1 MQLINLEQT
10 NNHYFLTIPQS
21 LKQRAKKISPRQWD
35 PQRSAWIYPR
45 NELTYQSLL
54 EEFESDIQ
62 DVHITSPENVNTT
75 SAEDVKHKKSDALL
89 KKFDDLKDENKILE
103 NKVVEVEQERDESLS
118 LIQQLSSE
126 VESLK
131 QQSNESNLEQE
142 IKDISKKCAG
152 NNPNFNK
159 IIDDLEFGPY
169 LPIEI
174 TDHVVKCLSKK
185 INLNNPNPSFFD
197 LIKEGEES
205 GVLDQETSDYLHTL
219 RKQRNDFAHGGVD
232 LKVRM
237 SRVMFVITAASLAW
251 SKLNC
256 NPN

>member
-1 MQLINLEQT
+1 MQMINLEQT
-10 NNHYFLTIPQS
+10 NTHYLLTIPQS

-35 PQRSAWIYPR
+35 PQRSVWVFPK
-45 NELTYQSLL
+45 NETTYSLLL
-54 EEFESDIQ
+54 EEFENDI
-62 DVHITSPENVNTT
+62 DKVNITAPNNIKQAKSY
-75 SAEDVKHKKSDALL
+75 DHLVKQIR
-89 KKFDDLKDENKILE
+89 DLKNDNKILE
-103 NKVVEVEQERDESLS
+103 VKALDVESERDEYISIIERLT
-118 LIQQLSSE
+118 SE
-126 VESLK
+126 VASL
-131 QQSNESNLEQE
+131 NEQASSSNLEQD

-159 IIDDLEFGPY
+159 IIDGLEFGPY

-185 INLNNPNPSFFD
+185 INHPNPNPNFFD
-197 LIKEGEES
+197 LIKEGEET

-232 LKVRM
+232 FKARM
-237 SRVMFVITAASLAW
+237 SRVLLVITAASLAW

-256 NPN
+256 KPN